1 MDVLVFMYLRGRQM
15 FKQHRIPVGG
25 KPLVKLMPKASHE
38 RSGRR
43 RLHGG
48 KVLRKQWVELL
59 VFSFCFVAFR
69 CCSMSQL
76 SCHASFT
83 IVPLLELSIVGHWP
97 EVSEGCC
104 QVSKR
109 SRSGMG
115 ARLASSCSWL
125 CR

>member
-59 VFSFCFVAFR
+59 VVLFVLLRFGVAACLSSVVMLLLPLFHCWSF
-69 CCSMSQL
+69 
-76 SCHASFT
+76 
-83 IVPLLELSIVGHWP
+83 LL
-97 EVSEGCC
+97 
-104 QVSKR
+104 
-109 SRSGMG
+109 
-115 ARLASSCSWL
+115 
-125 CR
+125 

>member
-15 FKQHRIPVGG
+15 FKQHSIPVGG

-59 VFSFCFVAFR
+59 VFLFVLFR
-69 CCSMSQL
+69 FGVAACPAQL
-76 SCHASFT
+76 SCFFYHC
-83 IVPLLELSIVGHWP
+83 SIAGAFY
-97 EVSEGCC
+97 C
-104 QVSKR
+104 R
-109 SRSGMG
+109 S
-115 ARLASSCSWL
+115 LA
-125 CR
+125 